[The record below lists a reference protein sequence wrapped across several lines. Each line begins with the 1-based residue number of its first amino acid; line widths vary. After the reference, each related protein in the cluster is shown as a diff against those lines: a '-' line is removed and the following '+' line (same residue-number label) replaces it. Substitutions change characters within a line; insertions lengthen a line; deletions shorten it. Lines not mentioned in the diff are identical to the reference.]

1 MEKEFLPVGSVVLL
15 KGGTKRVMV
24 TGFCSVDNDD
34 TTKIYDYT
42 GCLYPEGII
51 NSNEICLFND
61 NQIEQ
66 VFFKGFED
74 QEEFDFK
81 KNLSKT
87 VNEYYEKN
95 TILRINNALQHFRIC
110 SKKNYFQNRKA
121 FNSRKLPLFAILR
134 RYLQKTYHVR
144 NRSFFKRS

>member
-34 TTKIYDYT
+34 TTNIYDYT

-74 QEEFDFK
+74 QEELDFK

-87 VNEYYEKN
+87 VNEYYEK
-95 TILRINNALQHFRIC
+95 
-110 SKKNYFQNRKA
+110 KY
-121 FNSRKLPLFAILR
+121 
-134 RYLQKTYHVR
+134 Y
-144 NRSFFKRS
+144 

>member
-1 MEKEFLPVGSVVLL
+1 MRIKEGYYGKKEFLPVGSVVLL

-66 VFFKGFED
+66 VFFLKVL
-74 QEEFDFK
+74 K
-81 KNLSKT
+81 IRKNL
-87 VNEYYEKN
+87 
-95 TILRINNALQHFRIC
+95 
-110 SKKNYFQNRKA
+110 
-121 FNSRKLPLFAILR
+121 ILR
-134 RYLQKTYHVR
+134 RI
-144 NRSFFKRS
+144 

>member
-34 TTKIYDYT
+34 ATKIYDYT

-95 TILRINNALQHFRIC
+95 TIKVDDIVDKPQPTATFDINNNIFDNIGD
-110 SKKNYFQNRKA
+110 
-121 FNSRKLPLFAILR
+121 
-134 RYLQKTYHVR
+134 
-144 NRSFFKRS
+144 